1 MEEVGLAPMVR
12 RPRKL
17 SLQSSSNPPD
27 ATQKGAPRMNGQDEA
42 TQTKTAKR
50 SCRAEGCSC
59 EDSRIVSRRRAAFHA
74 ALARAAGQTADRQIA
89 PDPDWQLP
97 VDPAE
102 D

>member
-1 MEEVGLAPMVR
+1 
-12 RPRKL
+12 
-17 SLQSSSNPPD
+17 
-27 ATQKGAPRMNGQDEA
+27 MNGQDEA
-42 TQTKTAKR
+42 TTTTKTTKR

-74 ALARAAGQTADRQIA
+74 ALARAAGQTAHRQIA

-97 VDPAE
+97 VDPTE